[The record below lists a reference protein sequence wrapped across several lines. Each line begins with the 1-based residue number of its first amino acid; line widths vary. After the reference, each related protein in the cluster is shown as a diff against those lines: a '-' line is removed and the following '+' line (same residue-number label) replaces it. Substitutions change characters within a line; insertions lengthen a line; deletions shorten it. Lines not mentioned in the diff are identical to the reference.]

1 VVEKMQKVKIAEI
14 KNLVRDVFP
23 DFLQE
28 ELKDITP
35 QLVRQYVRRKVPN
48 NVLYE
53 TAALVPSKKNCWVR
67 IENLCLYLKTVKYW
81 YSL

>member
-1 VVEKMQKVKIAEI
+1 MQKAKVLKVK
-14 KNLVRDVFP
+14 KLVQEVFP

-35 QLVRQYVRRKVPN
+35 QLVRQYIRLKLPHD
-48 NVLYE
+48 VLYE
-53 TAALVPSKKNCWVR
+53 LGVLIPSKGKSWAR
-67 IENLCLYLKTVKYW
+67 IESLCLYLKTIKYW